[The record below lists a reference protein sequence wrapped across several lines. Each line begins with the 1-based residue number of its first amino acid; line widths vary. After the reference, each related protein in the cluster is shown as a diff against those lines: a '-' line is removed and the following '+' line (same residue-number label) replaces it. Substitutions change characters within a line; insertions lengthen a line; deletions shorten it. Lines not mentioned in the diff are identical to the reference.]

1 MDEKSN
7 EILSKL
13 AKLDT
18 CVTVV
23 DASNFFRHFNTGES
37 VVERYN
43 DADKEDDRTIT
54 ELMIDQIEF
63 ADVILLNKLDLVK
76 DPKEIQRIK
85 DVITKLNQRAELI
98 DTIKSKVPINK
109 IINTNKFN
117 FDIAMENDHWM
128 KKVVKTSNQ
137 RLLNIT

>member
-37 VVERYN
+37 VVDRYN

-85 DVITKLNQRAELI
+85 DVITKLNQRAEVI

-117 FDIAMENDHWM
+117 LDKAMENDHWM
-128 KKVVKTSNQ
+128 EKG
-137 RLLNIT
+137 R

>member
-37 VVERYN
+37 VVDRYN

-63 ADVILLNKLDLVK
+63 AYVILLNKLDLVK

-85 DVITKLNQRAELI
+85 DVITKLNQRAEVI

-128 KKVVKTSNQ
+128 EKG
-137 RLLNIT
+137 R